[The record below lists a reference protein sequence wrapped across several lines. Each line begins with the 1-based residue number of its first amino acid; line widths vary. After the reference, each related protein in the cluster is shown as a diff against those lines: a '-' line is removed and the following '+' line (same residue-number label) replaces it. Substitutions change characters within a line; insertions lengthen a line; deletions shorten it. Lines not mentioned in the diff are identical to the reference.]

1 MRIRMTMLLVCAL
14 VPHVAAAQGE
24 PQPRWLVDN
33 PTAGLLP
40 KGSFAVDVRLY
51 DENGILAQL
60 EVGLLER
67 AGIGFSFGGQRLV
80 GNQEAKWNPRLEFMG
95 RVRVIEEGY
104 SVPAVAVG
112 YQSQGYG
119 AFDKELDRYTT
130 KSKGFY
136 AVLSKNFGSSVGDA
150 GLHAGVNRSRE
161 DADGDKDFSG
171 FLGVDKQVG
180 KSITLL
186 AEYDFALNDN
196 EDNTLGSG
204 RGLMNVGVRWAASKQ
219 LSLEVDFKNVFRDG
233 HRNPNPDREIRL
245 LYYEKF

>member
-1 MRIRMTMLLVCAL
+1 MLIWLLTLVLGA
-14 VPHVAAAQGE
+14 VAPQAARAQGE
-24 PQPRWLVDN
+24 TQPRWLVDS

-40 KGSFAVDVRLY
+40 RGSFAVDVRLY
-51 DENGILAQL
+51 DENGILTQL
-60 EVGLLER
+60 EVGLMER

-80 GNQEAKWNPRLEFMG
+80 GNQEARWNPRLEFMG
-95 RVRVIEEGY
+95 RVRLIDEGY
-104 SVPAVAVG
+104 SMPAVALG
-112 YQSQGYG
+112 YLSQGYG
-119 AFDKELDRYTT
+119 AFDDELDRYTT

-136 AVLSKNFGSSVGDA
+136 VACSKNFGSSVGDA
-150 GLHAGVNRSRE
+150 GLHAGVNRSLE
-161 DADGDKDFSG
+161 DADGDSDFSG

-204 RGLMNVGVRWAASKQ
+204 RGLMNLGVRWAASRQ
-219 LSLEVDFKNVFRDG
+219 LSLELDLKNVFRDG
-233 HRNPNPDREIRL
+233 HRNPNPDRELRL

>member
-1 MRIRMTMLLVCAL
+1 MVIWILVL
-14 VPHVAAAQGE
+14 ILGVLMPQTVRAQGE
-24 PQPRWLVDN
+24 TQPRWLVDS

-40 KGSFAVDVRLY
+40 KGSFSVDVRLY
-51 DENGILAQL
+51 DDNGILTLL
-60 EVGLLER
+60 EVGLLDR
-67 AGIGFSFGGQRLV
+67 AGVGFSFGGQRLV
-80 GNQEAKWNPRLEFMG
+80 GNQEVKWNPRVEFMG
-95 RVRVIEEGY
+95 RVRVVEEGF

-112 YQSQGYG
+112 YHSQGYG

-136 AVLSKNFGSSVGDA
+136 AALSKNFGSAMGDM

-180 KSITLL
+180 KSLVLL

-204 RGLMNVGVRWAASKQ
+204 RGLMNVGGRWAASKQ
-219 LSLEVDFKNVFRDG
+219 LALEVDFKNVFRDG

-245 LYYEKF
+245 LYFEKF